1 MVPYYDPKPYI
12 ITNTKGNMI
21 TAKRDEPRKT
31 VTRNSSWFKR
41 VKGHRESESDFD
53 DIKGGDNEVDME
65 SAFTVSTANKVELES
80 TGNDVSNVGDQPVSQ
95 ESDRPKRNRR
105 PPKWHEDNHDIL
117 LKVLEGCS
125 VVPFEKA
132 TWPTYMEQCAVATA
146 QEN

>member
-12 ITNTKGNMI
+12 ITNTKGSMI

-65 SAFTVSTANKVELES
+65 SADTVRTANEVELKS

-95 ESDRPKRNRR
+95 ESDRLKRNRR
-105 PPKWHEDNHDIL
+105 PPKWHEDYYI
-117 LKVLEGCS
+117 G
-125 VVPFEKA
+125 
-132 TWPTYMEQCAVATA
+132 
-146 QEN
+146 